1 MDTRTINLREALE
14 NIDLSLA
21 GVQLVFSSMAVNLG
35 TQFELSDHGNVE
47 RPELFDS
54 CSKTGDL
61 RLLWKLID
69 VQAEGIEA
77 DENSFRLNF
86 ENGITIICKNLN
98 TVPEQVQLWYTQLSQ
113 ERDQIILDRYPADFL

>member
-14 NIDLSLA
+14 SIDLSVA
-21 GVQLVFSSMAVNLG
+21 GVQLVFSSMAVSLG
-35 TQFELSDHGNVE
+35 TQFELCDHGNLE
-47 RPELFDS
+47 RPELFDF

-77 DENSFRLNF
+77 DENSFRLTF
-86 ENGITIICKNLN
+86 ENGITFICKNLN
-98 TVPEQVQLWYTQLSQ
+98 TVPEQVLVWYTQLSQ
-113 ERDQIILDRYPADFL
+113 ERDQIVLDRYPADFM